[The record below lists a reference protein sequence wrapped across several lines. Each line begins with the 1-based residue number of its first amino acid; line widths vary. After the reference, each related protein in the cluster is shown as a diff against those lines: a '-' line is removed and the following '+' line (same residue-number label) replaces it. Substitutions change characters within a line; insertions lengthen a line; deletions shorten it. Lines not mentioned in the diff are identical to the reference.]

1 MRRVCL
7 HEVFYRRIIIVSW
20 NTNAARVHDQL
31 STRKL
36 DHSSNVRVPA
46 QDHRFSDNAEKFHDG
61 VLYSNNWMSRTY
73 VFEKVSRVTRWCAVT
88 EKHPPLHHGS
98 GRQAAQPSD
107 RLTTEVSCNESESLV
122 CSEVVRAGFENLPIL
137 VSRDACDHVRPLKN
151 PVSF

>member
-98 GRQAAQPSD
+98 GLQAAHPSH
-107 RLTTEVSCNESESLV
+107 RPPTQVICNKSDTLFSYAFLP
-122 CSEVVRAGFENLPIL
+122 AGFQ
-137 VSRDACDHVRPLKN
+137 
-151 PVSF
+151 